1 MGLSPVDELG
11 AALEDEWCRSN
22 YDPFAFPDIAV
33 RGLGQARLPDK
44 LSPDDI
50 VAWALET
57 RSLPAQRDLEGK
69 FGQPPVTMFRAP
81 RFHIDALYWL
91 DGSTT
96 IHQHAFSGAFQV
108 LSGSSIETRYRFEPE
123 RRFDGHFVMGKLLV
137 VETSLNGRGAVTPIR
152 AGVGGLVHAL
162 FHLERPSVS
171 IVVRTFQDAHAGPQF
186 NFARAGIGYD
196 PFFVEGYRD
205 RALQLVTM
213 LRRIEHPAFERLVG
227 DLIARSDLHMAYR
240 VLGVCAELSDAGLF
254 TRLLDRV
261 SDRPAAV
268 VFEKAFQEARRMG
281 FLYSRRALVK
291 DPELRFFLGVLLNA
305 TRREDALALVH
316 ARAPEAEPAAKTAA
330 WVRRLSTVNAKL
342 QAAGLPWEPN
352 LLGLPE
358 FNDELEAELA
368 RELGG
373 PVARGAAARSPF
385 IAKVATLPALAS
397 LF

>member
-1 MGLSPVDELG
+1 MGLGPVDELG
-11 AALEDEWCRSN
+11 AALEEEWCRSN
-22 YDPFAFPDIAV
+22 YDPVAFPELAV
-33 RGLGQARLPDK
+33 RALARARLPDK
-44 LSPDDI
+44 LPPDDI

-57 RSLPAQRDLEGK
+57 RSLPAQRDLEAK

-96 IHQHAFSGAFQV
+96 IHQHSFSGAFQV
-108 LSGSSIETRYRFEPE
+108 LAGSSIETRYRFEPE
-123 RRFDGHFVMGKLLV
+123 RTFDGHFVIGKLQV
-137 VETSLNGRGAVTPIR
+137 VETSLNAAGAVTPIR
-152 AGVGGLVHAL
+152 AGVGGLIHAL

-171 IVVRTFQDAHAGPQF
+171 IVVRTFLDVQTGPQF
-186 NFARAGIGYD
+186 NYARPGVGHD
-196 PFFVEGYRD
+196 PFFVESYRD

-240 VLGVCAELSDAGLF
+240 VLGVCADLSDAGLF
-254 TRLLDRV
+254 ARLLDRV
-261 SDRPAAV
+261 SDRPAAA
-268 VFEKAFQEARRMG
+268 VFEKAFHEARRMG
-281 FLYSRRALVK
+281 FLSSRRALIK

-358 FNDELEAELA
+358 FNDALEAELA

-373 PVARGAAARSPF
+373 PVARGAATRSPF
-385 IAKVATLPALAS
+385 IAKLAMLPALAS